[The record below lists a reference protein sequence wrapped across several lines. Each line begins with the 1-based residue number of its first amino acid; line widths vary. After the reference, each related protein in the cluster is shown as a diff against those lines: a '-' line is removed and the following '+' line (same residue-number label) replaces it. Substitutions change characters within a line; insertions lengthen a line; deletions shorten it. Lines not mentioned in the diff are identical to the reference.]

1 MLTRKTIKK
10 IFQLDFILRE
20 TFTNLQK
27 KLNQNQI
34 KICNTNFGNMAQI
47 CENCEVVTKAINRL
61 RNCVCL
67 CNKESKR
74 QINSLK

>member
-10 IFQLDFILRE
+10 ILQLDFVLRE

-27 KLNQNQI
+27 KLNKNQT

-47 CENCEVVTKAINRL
+47 CENWELVTEAINRL
-61 RNCVCL
+61 RNCVRL
-67 CNKESKR
+67 CNKEGKAR
-74 QINSLK
+74 LIH